1 MILIEKFEGKADLA
15 QVDLV
20 DGKGGR
26 VGQTYIDPCSLG
38 LSFIQSRIAEGQD
51 ESINGLSSL
60 AILALLCGIQ
70 AGRRYPS

>member
-1 MILIEKFEGKADLA
+1 MVLIEKLEGNANLT

-20 DGKGGR
+20 DGKGGK

-38 LSFIQSRIAEGQD
+38 LCFIQSRIAEGQD

-60 AILALLCGIQ
+60 ATLALLCGVQ
-70 AGRRYPS
+70 AGRRYPL